1 MSKNCAKVPPSVTLR
16 DAIESMHDNQ
26 QHCVLVVDA
35 EGFLEGILTYGD
47 IKRFLS
53 RKSNDALDSDSS
65 LHEVYHENSCDLLYQ
80 FRRLFLLFVHVFVCL
95 FVCFVKVTKQ

>member
-1 MSKNCAKVPPSVTLR
+1 MSKNYAKVPPSVTLR
-16 DAIESMHDNQ
+16 EAIESMYDNQ

-53 RKSNDALDSDSS
+53 RKFGDALDSDSS
-65 LHEVYHENSCDLLYQ
+65 LHEVCNENSC
-80 FRRLFLLFVHVFVCL
+80 VNMVCS
-95 FVCFVKVTKQ
+95 THTI